1 MVFYDFIEIGT
12 SDFNTE
18 IEKEDDS
25 SDDVESDDQ
34 NQFEEFEVDGNEE
47 VKEEEYP

>member
-1 MVFYDFIEIGT
+1 MSI
-12 SDFNTE
+12 NE

-47 VKEEEYP
+47 VKEEEFL

>member
-1 MVFYDFIEIGT
+1 MSI
-12 SDFNTE
+12 NE
-18 IEKEDDS
+18 IEKEDGS

>member
-1 MVFYDFIEIGT
+1 MSI
-12 SDFNTE
+12 NE

>member
-1 MVFYDFIEIGT
+1 MSI
-12 SDFNTE
+12 NE

-47 VKEEEYP
+47 VKEEEYPYFKIGQIVVADD

>member
-1 MVFYDFIEIGT
+1 MSI
-12 SDFNTE
+12 NE

-34 NQFEEFEVDGNEE
+34 SQFEEFEVDGNQE
-47 VKEEEYP
+47 VKAEEYP

>member
-1 MVFYDFIEIGT
+1 MSI
-12 SDFNTE
+12 NE

-34 NQFEEFEVDGNEE
+34 NQFKEFEVDGNEE